1 MDNCKIHRTTLVLD
15 VINKGEHEPLFTPP
29 YFPFLSPIEECWS
42 NMKENLSDKNSK
54 KHNLPQNFV
63 EVEDFIDWVRC
74 SETCWDI
81 CINKEN
87 WT

>member
-1 MDNCKIHRTTLVLD
+1 
-15 VINKGEHEPLFTPP
+15 
-29 YFPFLSPIEECWS
+29 
-42 NMKENLSDKNSK
+42 MKENLSDKNSK